1 VRVTGGLLLLAAAV
15 VLWPGRAS
23 LRRERRRSLTRRSAV
38 VLRADAAA
46 RPAVGLP
53 LPTAAAVAAGVVAA
67 VLSTPL
73 VAALAGGCAALA
85 ARTELRRRAAVREEA
100 RLTALVEA
108 LTALAAELRG
118 GRSLEEA
125 TRAAVAACADEDS
138 GRALARAVRAP
149 EDGGGETGG
158 ELGRALGRVAAAA
171 RLSARTGCSLAA
183 VVGAVEDDLRARSRH
198 RLELRSAT
206 AGSRASAALLAG
218 LPVLG
223 LLMGGGVGADPW
235 RVLTTT
241 LPGQVLLVAGVGLE
255 VAGLAWS
262 ARLVSRAAR

>member
-1 VRVTGGLLLLAAAV
+1 VSSGLLLAAALL
-15 VLWPGRAS
+15 LWPGRAA
-23 LRRERRRSLTRRSAV
+23 LRRERRRSLSPRV
-38 VLRADAAA
+38 DAAPRPGA
-46 RPAVGLP
+46 RVP
-53 LPTAAAVAAGVVAA
+53 LPALAAAGVGTVA
-67 VLSTPL
+67 VLLSTPL
-73 VAALAGGCAALA
+73 VAVLAGGCAALA
-85 ARTELRRRAAVREEA
+85 ARAELRRRAGLQEEA
-100 RLTALVEA
+100 RVTALVEA
-108 LTALAAELRG
+108 LTALGAELRG

-138 GRALARAVRAP
+138 GRALARAVRSP
-149 EDGGGETGG
+149 EDGGPGADG
-158 ELGRALGRVAAAA
+158 ELGRALARVAAAA

-183 VVGAVEDDLRARSRH
+183 VVGAVEDDLRARSRQ

-223 LLMGGGVGADPW
+223 LVMGGGVGADPW
-235 RVLTTT
+235 QVLTATPT
-241 LPGQVLLVAGVGLE
+241 GQVLLVAGVGLE

>member
-1 VRVTGGLLLLAAAV
+1 VTGGLLLLAVALL
-15 VLWPGRAS
+15 LWPGSAAV
-23 LRRERRRSLTRRSAV
+23 RRERWRSVSRRP
-38 VLRADAAA
+38 DAGPRPPAGVPL
-46 RPAVGLP
+46 PAVA
-53 LPTAAAVAAGVVAA
+53 TAAAGAVAAL
-67 VLSTPL
+67 LSTPL

-85 ARTELRRRAAVREEA
+85 ARAELRRRAGAQEEA
-100 RLTALVEA
+100 RLAALGEA
-108 LTALAAELRG
+108 LTALGAELRG
-118 GRSLEEA
+118 GRSLDEA
-125 TRAAVAACADEDS
+125 TRAAVAACADDDS
-138 GRALARAVRAP
+138 GRALARAVRSP
-149 EDGGGETGG
+149 EEGAGDDTG

-183 VVGAVEDDLRARSRH
+183 VVGAVEDDLRARSRQ

-206 AGSRASAALLAG
+206 AGSQASAALLAG

-223 LLMGGGVGADPW
+223 LVMGAGVGADPW

-262 ARLVSRAAR
+262 TRLVRRAVR

>member
-1 VRVTGGLLLLAAAV
+1 VTGGLLLLAGALL
-15 VLWPGRAS
+15 LWPGPAA
-23 LRRERRRSLTRRSAV
+23 LRRRRWRSVVRSA
-38 VLRADAAA
+38 DAGL
-46 RPAVGLP
+46 RPALGVP
-53 LPTAAAVAAGVVAA
+53 LPVVAATAAGAVAAL
-67 VLSTPL
+67 LSTPL

-85 ARTELRRRAAVREEA
+85 ARAELRRRAGAQEEA
-100 RLTALVEA
+100 RLAALVEA
-108 LTALAAELRG
+108 LTALGAELRS
-118 GRSLEEA
+118 GRSLDEA
-125 TRAAVAACADEDS
+125 TRAAVAACADDDS
-138 GRALARAVRAP
+138 GRALARAVRSP
-149 EDGGGETGG
+149 GDGAGEADDGG

-223 LLMGGGVGADPW
+223 LVMGGGVGADPW

-241 LPGQVLLVAGVGLE
+241 GTGQLLLVAGVGLE
-255 VAGLAWS
+255 VGGLAWS
-262 ARLVSRAAR
+262 ARLVRRAVR

>member
-1 VRVTGGLLLLAAAV
+1 MTGGLLLLAAALA
-15 VLWPGRAS
+15 LWPGRAA
-23 LRRERRRSLTRRSAV
+23 LRRERRRSLTRRVDAV
-38 VLRADAAA
+38 PRPTAGVPL
-46 RPAVGLP
+46 PAV
-53 LPTAAAVAAGVVAA
+53 AAVAAGAVAA
-67 VLSTPL
+67 LLSTPL

-85 ARTELRRRAAVREEA
+85 ARAELRRRADVQEEA
-100 RLTALVEA
+100 RLAALVEA
-108 LTALAAELRG
+108 LTALGAELRS
-118 GRSLEEA
+118 GRSLDEA
-125 TRAAVAACADEDS
+125 TRAAVTACADDDS
-138 GRALARAVRAP
+138 GRALARAVRSP
-149 EDGGGETGG
+149 GDGAGEADDGG
-158 ELGRALGRVAAAA
+158 ELERALGRVAAAA

-223 LLMGGGVGADPW
+223 LVMGGGVGADPW

-241 LPGQVLLVAGVGLE
+241 GTGQLLLVAGVGLE

-262 ARLVSRAAR
+262 ARLVRRAVR

>member
-1 VRVTGGLLLLAAAV
+1 MTGGLLLLAAALA
-15 VLWPGRAS
+15 LWPGRAA
-23 LRRERRRSLTRRSAV
+23 LRRERRRSLTRR
-38 VLRADAAA
+38 ADAAP
-46 RPAVGLP
+46 RPAAGVP
-53 LPTAAAVAAGVVAA
+53 LPAVAATAAGAVAA
-67 VLSTPL
+67 LLSTPL

-85 ARTELRRRAAVREEA
+85 ARAGLRRRAGAQEEA
-100 RLTALVEA
+100 RLAALVEA
-108 LTALAAELRG
+108 LAALGAELRS
-118 GRSLEEA
+118 GRSLDEA
-125 TRAAVAACADEDS
+125 TRAAVTACADGDS
-138 GRALARAVRAP
+138 GRALARAVRSP
-149 EDGGGETGG
+149 GDGAREADGG
-158 ELGRALGRVAAAA
+158 ELGQALGRVAAAA

-223 LLMGGGVGADPW
+223 LVMGGGVGADPW

-241 LPGQVLLVAGVGLE
+241 GTGQLLLVAGVGLE

-262 ARLVSRAAR
+262 ARLVRRAVR

>member
-1 VRVTGGLLLLAAAV
+1 VRVTGGLLLLAAALA
-15 VLWPGRAS
+15 LWPGRAA
-23 LRRERRRSLTRRSAV
+23 LRRERRRSLTRR
-38 VLRADAAA
+38 ADAVPRPTAGVPL
-46 RPAVGLP
+46 PAV
-53 LPTAAAVAAGVVAA
+53 AAVAAGAVAA
-67 VLSTPL
+67 LLSTPL

-85 ARTELRRRAAVREEA
+85 ARAELRRRADVQEEA
-100 RLTALVEA
+100 RLAALVEA
-108 LTALAAELRG
+108 LTALGAELRG
-118 GRSLEEA
+118 GRSLDEA

-138 GRALARAVRAP
+138 GRALARAVRSP
-149 EDGGGETGG
+149 EDGGGRTAGG
-158 ELGRALGRVAAAA
+158 LGRALDRVAAAA

-183 VVGAVEDDLRARSRH
+183 VVGAVEDDLRARSRQ

-223 LLMGGGVGADPW
+223 LVMGGGVGADPW

-241 LPGQVLLVAGVGLE
+241 LPGQLLLVAGVGLE